1 MRYAFCVITFV
12 VKIFMF
18 VVMNTNL
25 AYLKNRIGESTNNN
39 GLGAVSRWINGKLLM
54 AEEGHLKVQFTI
66 DEQWLNPAKTFH
78 GGMAATLIDDVM
90 GMTIYSLGSESF
102 FTTIN
107 LQLDYLSFALAGDEV
122 IVESKVVRKGVN
134 VVHIEATLTKR
145 NKLLVKASA
154 NVINSGKKV
163 F

>member
-1 MRYAFCVITFV
+1 
-12 VKIFMF
+12 
-18 VVMNTNL
+18 MNKNL
-25 AYLKNRIGESTNNN
+25 EYLRQRIGKSTNEH
-39 GLGAVSRWINGKLLM
+39 GLGAVSQWINGKLIY

-66 DEQWLNPAKTFH
+66 DVAWLNPAKTFH

-90 GMTIYSLGSESF
+90 GMTIYSLGNECF

-107 LQLDYLSFALAGDEV
+107 LQINYLSFALAGDEI
-122 IVESKVVRKGVN
+122 IVEAKVMRKGVN
-134 VVHIEATLTKR
+134 VIHIEATLSKR
-145 NKLLVKASA
+145 KKLLVKASA

>member
-1 MRYAFCVITFV
+1 
-12 VKIFMF
+12 MF
-18 VVMNTNL
+18 VSMNKNL
-25 AYLKNRIGESTNNN
+25 EYLKQCIGQSTSQH
-39 GLGAVSRWINGKLLM
+39 GLGAVSKWINGTLLF
-54 AEEGHLKVQFTI
+54 AEEGHLKVQFLI
-66 DEQWLNPAKTFH
+66 DEAWLNPSKTFH

-90 GMTIYSLGSESF
+90 GMTIYSLGSETF

-134 VVHIEATLTKR
+134 VIHIEAALYKR
-145 NKLLVKASA
+145 NKLSIKASA

>member
-1 MRYAFCVITFV
+1 
-12 VKIFMF
+12 
-18 VVMNTNL
+18 MNPNL
-25 AYLKNRIGESTNNN
+25 QYLVDRIGQSTNDH
-39 GLGAVSRWINGKLLM
+39 GLGPVSRWINGILLS

-66 DEQWLNPAKTFH
+66 EPTWLNPAGTFH

-90 GMTIYSLGSESF
+90 GITIYSLGNETF

-107 LQLDYLSFALAGDEV
+107 LQLDYLSFALPGDV
-122 IVESKVVRKGVN
+122 VVVEARVVRKGVN
-134 VVHIEATLTKR
+134 VIHIEATIHKR

>member
-1 MRYAFCVITFV
+1 
-12 VKIFMF
+12 
-18 VVMNTNL
+18 MNKNL
-25 AYLKNRIGESTNNN
+25 EYLKQCIGQSTNQH
-39 GLGAVSRWINGKLLM
+39 GLGAVSRWINGTLLF
-54 AEEGHLKVQFTI
+54 AEEGHLQLKFI
-66 DEQWLNPAKTFH
+66 IEEEWLNPAKTFH

-90 GMTIYSLGSESF
+90 GMTIYSLGNETF

-122 IVESKVVRKGVN
+122 VVEAKVLRKGVN
-134 VVHIEATLTKR
+134 IIHIEATMHKR

-154 NVINSGKKV
+154 NVMNSGKKV

>member
-1 MRYAFCVITFV
+1 
-12 VKIFMF
+12 
-18 VVMNTNL
+18 MNQNL
-25 AYLKNRIGESTNNN
+25 QYLVDRIGQSTNDH
-39 GLGAVSRWINGKLLM
+39 GLGPVSRWIDGTLLF
-54 AEEGHLKVQFTI
+54 AEEGHLKFQFTV
-66 DEQWLNPAKTFH
+66 DPTWLNPAGTFH

-90 GMTIYSLGSESF
+90 GVTIYSLGNEYF

-107 LQLDYLSFALAGDEV
+107 LQLDYLSFALPGDV
-122 IVESKVVRKGVN
+122 IVVEARVVRKGVN
-134 VVHIEATLTKR
+134 VIHIEATIHKR

>member
-1 MRYAFCVITFV
+1 
-12 VKIFMF
+12 
-18 VVMNTNL
+18 MNKNL
-25 AYLKNRIGESTNNN
+25 EYLTQRIGQSTSEH
-39 GLGAVSRWINGKLLM
+39 GLGAVSRWINGTLLE
-54 AEEGHLKVQFTI
+54 AVEGNLKFKFVVQ
-66 DEQWLNPAKTFH
+66 EAWLNPSKTFH

-90 GMTIYSLGSESF
+90 GVTIYSLGNEYF

-107 LQLDYLSFALAGDEV
+107 LQLDYLSFALEGDEI
-122 IVESKVVRKGVN
+122 IVEAKVVRKGVN
-134 VVHIEATLTKR
+134 VIHIEATIHKR

>member
-1 MRYAFCVITFV
+1 
-12 VKIFMF
+12 
-18 VVMNTNL
+18 MNQNL
-25 AYLKNRIGESTNNN
+25 QFLVDRLGQSTNDH
-39 GLGAVSRWINGKLLM
+39 GLGPVSRWINGTLLF
-54 AEEGHLKVQFTI
+54 AEEGHLKVQFAI
-66 DEQWLNPAKTFH
+66 DPAWLNPSGTFH

-90 GMTIYSLGSESF
+90 GMTIYSLGSETF

-107 LQLDYLSFALAGDEV
+107 LQLDYLSFALPNDV
-122 IVESKVVRKGVN
+122 VVVEAKVVRKGVN
-134 VVHIEATLTKR
+134 VIHIEANIHKR